1 MQFKFSMRHFA
12 CWPLHFKC
20 VRVFFGFEN
29 MDGFW
34 VRYVSLWISI
44 SNSIW
49 IFELNSVCN
58 AWWFLRFSRFEWYSV
73 EYAIC
78 LWWRQPI
85 HFKPQN
91 ASTISC
97 AICHISTTFAQR
109 KSTDVM
115 KWEKKRPLKLE
126 TVCLNYAMPA
136 AVIQRHYFP
145 LKVDPNLFIFFC
157 PFCSF
162 HLASYFPFFSFLVS
176 RFVGIHCFHNLLSIC
191 IFLWWKIFR
200 VAADSMWNI

>member
-1 MQFKFSMRHFA
+1 
-12 CWPLHFKC
+12 
-20 VRVFFGFEN
+20 

-44 SNSIW
+44 SNWIW

-91 ASTISC
+91 ASTIAC
-97 AICHISTTFAQR
+97 AVCHISTTFAQR

-145 LKVDPNLFIFFC
+145 LKVDPNLFIFLFLL
-157 PFCSF
+157 FISF
-162 HLASYFPFFSFLVS
+162 GFAFSILFVSCFSF
-176 RFVGIHCFHNLLSIC
+176 RRDKLLSQPVIDLY
-191 IFLWWKIFR
+191 ISL
-200 VAADSMWNI
+200 VENISSGCRFNVNNLK